1 MYDQFYR
8 VFRAWRIFGREG
20 GFRGSNIFIVSL
32 SNIKILRMK
41 RTLFPLVAFSI
52 MVFAFACTSGIKKE
66 MTAIET
72 LEKELTDQAAR
83 PDPEKLAGL
92 LDAYTAFVDNHAA
105 DTMAPLYL
113 YKAINLS
120 MGINNGALA
129 MQLTD
134 RMLNEYPKYSRIP
147 ETVFLKAYIYENQLS
162 NLGLA
167 LKTYQDFLSRF
178 PEHDLA
184 DDAQAAIDNLGKSPE
199 ELIREFEAR
208 AAQQAGN

>member
-1 MYDQFYR
+1 
-8 VFRAWRIFGREG
+8 
-20 GFRGSNIFIVSL
+20 
-32 SNIKILRMK
+32 MK
-41 RTLFPLVAFSI
+41 SILFPLVAFSI

-66 MTAIET
+66 MTVIET

-83 PDPEKLAGL
+83 PDPDKLASL
-92 LDAYTAFVDNHAA
+92 LDAYTAFVDNHPA
-105 DTMAPLYL
+105 DSMAPQYL

-120 MGINNGALA
+120 MGVNNGVKA

-134 RMLNEYPKYSRIP
+134 RMLNEYPKDSRMP
-147 ETVFLKAYIYENQLS
+147 EVIFLKAYIYENQLS

-178 PEHDLA
+178 PEHELA
-184 DDAQAAIDNLGKSPE
+184 DDVQAAIDNLGKSPE

-208 AAQQAGN
+208 AAKQAGN